1 MTRIRSVMP
10 AVVVGLI
17 LVGCGRVASSAAP
30 STVPSVVDG
39 SSGPTSSPTLAPMT
53 EAPRPTETPMPKV
66 QLGYGA
72 RVEIDDDA
80 DLHMRPATASSVIGS
95 VHAGPVEIEIM
106 DDDTVSP
113 MLGPVEAD
121 GLIWYPVRSSE
132 GPFGWLGLDESTW
145 EPMAPD
151 CPTSTS
157 PSVEEFLSMAP
168 AERVACFGDQP
179 MSFTAAVALSGLGG
193 LSLASFEPDWL
204 ASRLTT
210 NMRVSSASGVTLS
223 APLHLAPGL
232 SLARSPSGIGEPLRA
247 PGPRGPRR

>member
-1 MTRIRSVMP
+1 
-10 AVVVGLI
+10 
-17 LVGCGRVASSAAP
+17 
-30 STVPSVVDG
+30 
-39 SSGPTSSPTLAPMT
+39 MT

-72 RVEIDDDA
+72 RVEIDNDA
-80 DLHMRPATASSVIGS
+80 DLHLRPATASSVIGS

-121 GLIWYPVRSSE
+121 GLIWYPVRSHE
-132 GPFGWLGLDESTW
+132 GPFGWLGLDASTW

-151 CPTSTS
+151 CPTSTG

-232 SLARSPSGIGEPLRA
+232 SLPDLPPGSTNPYALLDLVVHVADPAAEDCLITA
-247 PGPRGPRR
+247 PGASGPEDHGATVAYCRAQIVATEFAFAE